1 MPQRGRPIDQRL
13 EPSIWRNRPFVML
26 WAAQAISQTAQNA
39 IWYGMM
45 VLVQNSSGSSTQM
58 SLAIMTLVV
67 PSVLFGIV
75 AGAYV
80 DRWDKRLVL
89 IGTNA
94 LRAVITLGYIAFAP
108 GPGGE
113 GVHRLA
119 FIYVVNFIFST
130 VGQFFGPAEA
140 AMIPTIVPRQRLM
153 QANSMFHLTFT
164 ASQLIGLVLLGPVLV
179 TLWGVDGLFVVVAVA
194 IGACALLCWPLP
206 AGTGARPA
214 GVEEARSFPALIHD
228 IHEVWSFMRRDR
240 VVRLAIYHWT
250 LGATLAVVV
259 AMLGPSFAVNV
270 VGVRAED
277 SVLVLAPAG
286 IGMLLGTIVLGRR
299 GERLDK
305 RRLIELGLLGVGAA
319 LLLLGLLR
327 PIFTFL
333 ARLSGWFIVPP
344 DGTNAGLIG
353 ATMALTLA
361 AGGAFVAIIVATQ
374 TIIQERVPVAVR
386 GRVFAVQLVLSNA
399 ASVAPLLFLGGL
411 ADLIGVGPTLTLLG
425 SSVLAIDLL
434 TNRVHRGWERAETG
448 ALDGAP
454 KAAGRGL
461 PTEGG

>member
-1 MPQRGRPIDQRL
+1 
-13 EPSIWRNRPFVML
+13 ML
-26 WAAQAISQTAQNA
+26 WTAQAISQTAQNA

-45 VLVQNSSGSSTQM
+45 VLVQNSSDSSTQM

-89 IGTNA
+89 IGTNV

-119 FIYVVNFIFST
+119 FIYVVNFLFST
-130 VGQFFGPAEA
+130 AGQFFGPAEA

-164 ASQLIGLVLLGPVLV
+164 ASQLIGLVLLGPVLI

-214 GVEEARSFPALIHD
+214 EVEEARSFPALIHD

-250 LGATLAVVV
+250 LGATLAIIV
-259 AMLGPSFAVNV
+259 AMLGPNFAVHV

-299 GERLDK
+299 GERLEK

-327 PIFTFL
+327 PIFSFL
-333 ARLSGWFIVPP
+333 ARLS
-344 DGTNAGLIG
+344 
-353 ATMALTLA
+353 
-361 AGGAFVAIIVATQ
+361 
-374 TIIQERVPVAVR
+374 
-386 GRVFAVQLVLSNA
+386 S
-399 ASVAPLLFLGGL
+399 
-411 ADLIGVGPTLTLLG
+411 
-425 SSVLAIDLL
+425 
-434 TNRVHRGWERAETG
+434 
-448 ALDGAP
+448 
-454 KAAGRGL
+454 
-461 PTEGG
+461 

>member
-1 MPQRGRPIDQRL
+1 VPERGRSVEQRL
-13 EPSIWRNRPFVML
+13 DPTIWRNRPFVML

-164 ASQLIGLVLLGPVLV
+164 ASQLIGLVLLGPVVV
-179 TLWGVDGLFVVVAVA
+179 TVWGVNGLFVVVSGA
-194 IGACALLCWPLP
+194 IGVCALLCWPLP
-206 AGTGARPA
+206 AGTGETPA
-214 GVEEARSFPALIHD
+214 EEQARSLPALIDD

-250 LGATLAVVV
+250 LGATLAIVV
-259 AMLGPSFAVNV
+259 AMLGPNFAVHV
-270 VGVRAED
+270 VGVRAEN
-277 SVLVLAPAG
+277 SVFVLAPAG
-286 IGMLLGTIVLGRR
+286 VGMLLGTIVLGRR
-299 GERLDK
+299 GEHLDK
-305 RRLIELGLLGVGAA
+305 RRLIELGLLGVGTA

-333 ARLSGWFIVPP
+333 ARASGWFVVPP

-353 ATMALTLA
+353 TTMVLTLA
-361 AGGAFVAIIVATQ
+361 AGGAFVAIIVASQ

-411 ADLIGVGPTLTLLG
+411 ADLIGVGPTLALLG
-425 SSVLAIDLL
+425 ACVLAINVI
-434 TNRVHRGWERAETG
+434 TTRMHRSWERSERGT
-448 ALDGAP
+448 LDGPP
-454 KAAGRGL
+454 KVDGQGL
-461 PTEGG
+461 TTKGY

>member
-1 MPQRGRPIDQRL
+1 M
-13 EPSIWRNRPFVML
+13 
-26 WAAQAISQTAQNA
+26 
-39 IWYGMM
+39 
-45 VLVQNSSGSSTQM
+45 
-58 SLAIMTLVV
+58 
-67 PSVLFGIV
+67 
-75 AGAYV
+75 
-80 DRWDKRLVL
+80 
-89 IGTNA
+89 
-94 LRAVITLGYIAFAP
+94 
-108 GPGGE
+108 
-113 GVHRLA
+113 
-119 FIYVVNFIFST
+119 
-130 VGQFFGPAEA
+130 
-140 AMIPTIVPRQRLM
+140 
-153 QANSMFHLTFT
+153 
-164 ASQLIGLVLLGPVLV
+164 LLGPVLV

-206 AGTGARPA
+206 AGAGEKPA
-214 GVEEARSFPALIHD
+214 EAERARSFSALIED

-305 RRLIELGLLGVGAA
+305 RRLIEWGLLGVGAA

-327 PIFTFL
+327 PMFYSL
-333 ARLSGWFIVPP
+333 ARASSWFIVPP
-344 DGTNAGLIG
+344 DGTHAALIG

-361 AGGAFVAIIVATQ
+361 AGGAFVAIIVASQ

-411 ADLIGVGPTLTLLG
+411 ADLIGVGPTITLLG
-425 SSVLAIDLL
+425 ASVLVIDLV
-434 TNRVHRGWERAETG
+434 TTRVHRGWERSEA
-448 ALDGAP
+448 AKLDGAP
-454 KAAGRGL
+454 RVDGRG
-461 PTEGG
+461 PTSEGG

>member
-1 MPQRGRPIDQRL
+1 M
-13 EPSIWRNRPFVML
+13 
-26 WAAQAISQTAQNA
+26 
-39 IWYGMM
+39 
-45 VLVQNSSGSSTQM
+45 
-58 SLAIMTLVV
+58 
-67 PSVLFGIV
+67 
-75 AGAYV
+75 
-80 DRWDKRLVL
+80 

-119 FIYVVNFIFST
+119 FIYVVNFLFST

-164 ASQLIGLVLLGPVLV
+164 ASQLIGLVLLGRSRHALGSR
-179 TLWGVDGLFVVVAVA
+179 WAVR
-194 IGACALLCWPLP
+194 GGRGGDRRCALLCWPLP
-206 AGTGARPA
+206 AGAGESRLRRTGK
-214 GVEEARSFPALIHD
+214 VLLALIED

-305 RRLIELGLLGVGAA
+305 RRLIEWGLLGVGAA

-327 PIFTFL
+327 PTL
-333 ARLSGWFIVPP
+333 YPWPGRPVGLSCRRMVRTRHSSARPC
-344 DGTNAGLIG
+344 
-353 ATMALTLA
+353 
-361 AGGAFVAIIVATQ
+361 
-374 TIIQERVPVAVR
+374 R
-386 GRVFAVQLVLSNA
+386 
-399 ASVAPLLFLGGL
+399 
-411 ADLIGVGPTLTLLG
+411 
-425 SSVLAIDLL
+425 
-434 TNRVHRGWERAETG
+434 
-448 ALDGAP
+448 
-454 KAAGRGL
+454 
-461 PTEGG
+461 